1 MPVLELALWMVQVSV
16 RSQLKYDKDYGGPDF
31 PYENGM
37 ITCLVC
43 KFVFHFDDRLAEEWV
58 LYPQSV

>member
-1 MPVLELALWMVQVSV
+1 MVQVIE